1 MIPAERIARRR
12 AALRPEDPERG
23 QAGGAEVLAFG
34 LLVFVVGTLILINA
48 WAVIDAKLAVNGAA
62 REASRAYVESNPA
75 DAEAAAVDAAR
86 DALRGHGRSPD
97 RLRLGH
103 DDVPFERCAR
113 VTFTA
118 SYRVPL
124 VSLPFVGGLG
134 SGFEVR
140 ARHSEIIDPYASR
153 TGLGARSACAR

>member
-1 MIPAERIARRR
+1 MIPRSTAQELRR
-12 AALRPEDPERG
+12 DVGVDHPERG

-34 LLVFVVGTLILINA
+34 LLVFVVGTLILANA

-62 REASRAYVESNPA
+62 REAARAYVESNPA
-75 DAEAAAVDAAR
+75 EAEAAAVTAAGDAM
-86 DALRGHGRSPD
+86 RGHGRSPD

-103 DDVPFERCAR
+103 DDVAFVRCAR
-113 VTFTA
+113 VTFSAT
-118 SYRVPL
+118 YRVPL

-140 ARHSEIIDPYASR
+140 ARHSEIIDPYAARS
-153 TGLGARSACAR
+153 GLDARSACAR